1 MVALSATLP
10 NYKDVARFLR
20 VPERSLFH
28 FDNSFRPV
36 PLEQHYVGITEKK
49 PMKRY
54 QMMND
59 IVYEKVCPASAV
71 LSAVFFA
78 PLLPCLSAVLSAVFF
93 APLLPCLSAVLSAVF
108 FAPLLSRLSVVFLI
122 HLLPCLSAA
131 YLFSLL
137 SCLSAVYLFLLA
149 SSFACSSPWRF
160 FIEIRIVLFIALVVI

>member
-71 LSAVFFA
+71 LSAV
-78 PLLPCLSAVLSAVFF
+78 LSAVFF
-93 APLLPCLSAVLSAVF
+93 APLLPCLSAVF
-108 FAPLLSRLSVVFLI
+108 FAPLLSRLSVVYLI
-122 HLLPCLSAA
+122 HLLPCLSAV

-149 SSFACSSPWRF
+149 SSFACPSPWRF